1 MNYDDVKESI
11 KLHEGYRLMPYK
23 CTEGH
28 LTGGVG
34 HKINDG
40 EEIPTTKEGWL
51 KLFDKDFEIA
61 LNGAQRLVD
70 ERKVH
75 PTAFGIVIEMVFQ
88 LGEFGVSKFKKM
100 LSAIDTNDYFT
111 AGWEMKDSLWAQQTP
126 NRAEELSLRMR
137 TIDLEEK
144 PAYI

>member
-40 EEIPTTKEGWL
+40 EEVPTTKEGWL
-51 KLFDKDFEIA
+51 KLFDKDFETA
-61 LNGAQRLVD
+61 LNGANNI
-70 ERKVH
+70 
-75 PTAFGIVIEMVFQ
+75 GIATIVATRE
-88 LGEFGVSKFKKM
+88 
-100 LSAIDTNDYFT
+100 AP
-111 AGWEMKDSLWAQQTP
+111 TP
-126 NRAEELSLRMR
+126 NSTIITLFRVPTNR
-137 TIDLEEK
+137 TVAIPTET
-144 PAYI
+144 